1 MNVFICYHHRLFCH
15 LVCLLFGFVPGLFAG
30 HGSATG
36 QDSSP
41 GTIEVSKLSLGFSGV
56 GRVGNW
62 LPVTIQAEGLAEA
75 QGVRLVVTTSD
86 PRGDQ
91 CESVVSE
98 GKADANGAVSLSG
111 VFMAGR
117 MDGVIR
123 VRLQDASDVS
133 LWQHTVSSR
142 PYSSRTSVDA
152 TASKEPSSPAYPDI
166 VSQMTFLRH
175 QSLTLLTVGVPA
187 GLDELSERLTAG
199 DTSRE
204 SLAVLSVKT
213 VADLPSTRRG
223 FDAVDV
229 MLLVTDYGLTESQTQ
244 AVQNWVV
251 TGGQLIVSSGERLS
265 QLLQSPV
272 GKWLQPEFGI
282 QSELLQ
288 TQDLTAL
295 QNYVPGASQLQTNRQ
310 NVPVVRLAA
319 VQPRIVVNSI
329 NGPLVSR
336 LSAGAGFITV
346 VAVDLNA
353 RPLNRWL
360 SLSQL
365 YEILLFNRLRDAS
378 GEQASRAGRISSSGV
393 TDLSTQLANVSDAI
407 PASARWSS
415 WHAMLLMVVYLVV
428 IGPLDY
434 LLVVRL
440 LRRPKMTWM
449 TFPLLVAV
457 SCGLA
462 FWSSSSQRARATVR
476 ELHLLD
482 VSQDR
487 ARQTIHGRTWSS
499 LSTSDSRYATVKAAP
514 LPTVAGQT
522 LNVSEQTLAWHGR
535 AEDVYGGLYRAG
547 GAGLGQ
553 KVSRRT
559 EINDAQFT
567 SIPLMVDG
575 SQAFVAESFAEVSQ
589 VPAFES
595 DLEMPPSGLLEG
607 TFVHHLPVAI
617 KDWAIV
623 FGNRVYLPS
632 QKADEKF
639 RQIEPHQPW
648 SRDSGGVRV
657 SEVRDFLR
665 GVRLVPRER
674 KKGDTIS
681 SMSTQLQSFYN
692 TGGTNPLDILLMVS
706 MYNLAGGEVYVRLQ
720 DDYLRKDEVSDTVQ
734 LNTAMLIGSIDLPL
748 THLQLDGEE
757 IAPEVTQTVVRFFL
771 PVNRSSAGDIPKE
784 ADPKAKTP

>member
-1 MNVFICYHHRLFCH
+1 MNVFIHHYRRLFCRWAS
-15 LVCLLFGFVPGLFAG
+15 LLFGLVSGLLICEGLAM
-30 HGSATG
+30 G
-36 QDSSP
+36 QETTASS
-41 GTIEVSKLSLGFSGV
+41 IVVSKLSLGFNGV

-62 LPVTIQAEGLAEA
+62 LPVMVHAEGLAATQE
-75 QGVRLVVTTSD
+75 VRLVVTSSD

-91 CESVVSE
+91 CESVVTA
-98 GKADANGAVSLSG
+98 GTADANGSISLSG
-111 VFMAGR
+111 VLMTGR
-117 MDGVIR
+117 MDGIIR
-123 VRLQDASDVS
+123 LSIQDASDVAI
-133 LWQHTVSSR
+133 WQHVVTSR
-142 PYSSRTSVDA
+142 PYSSKTKADNAPAADLSSQTSPDVV
-152 TASKEPSSPAYPDI
+152 SK
-166 VSQMTFLRH
+166 MTFLRH
-175 QSLTLLTVGVPA
+175 QSLTLLTVGAPA
-187 GLDELSERLTAG
+187 GLEELAGRLTAG

-213 VADLPSTRRG
+213 IADLPTSRRG

-229 MLLVTDYGLTESQTQ
+229 LLLVTDYSLTELQTQ
-244 AVQNWVV
+244 AVQNWVM
-251 TGGQLIVSSGERLS
+251 TGGQLIVSSGETLP

-272 GKWLQPEFGI
+272 GQWLQPEFGI
-282 QSELLQ
+282 ESELLQ

-310 NVPVVRLAA
+310 NVPIVRLAA
-319 VQPRIVVNSI
+319 VQPRIAVNSI

-336 LSAGAGFITV
+336 LSMGAGFVTF
-346 VAVDLNA
+346 VALDLNA
-353 RPLNRWL
+353 KPLNRWL
-360 SLSQL
+360 ALSQL
-365 YEILLFNRLRDAS
+365 YEILLFNRLRDTS
-378 GEQASRAGRISSSGV
+378 TEQTSRAGRISSSGV

-407 PASARWSS
+407 PAAERWSS
-415 WHAMLLMVVYLVV
+415 WHAMLMMVVYLVI

-440 LRRPKMTWM
+440 LRRPKMTWL
-449 TFPLLVAV
+449 TFPLLVAI
-457 SCGLA
+457 SCGLT
-462 FWSSSSQRARATVR
+462 FWWSSGQRATATVR
-476 ELHLLD
+476 ELSLLD

-487 ARQTIHGRTWSS
+487 ARQTIHARTWSS
-499 LSTSDSRYATVKAAP
+499 LSTSDSRYAAVNAVP

-522 LNVSEQTLAWHGR
+522 LTWHGR

-559 EINDAQFT
+559 EIGDAQFT
-567 SIPLMVDG
+567 SVPLMVDG
-575 SQAFVAESFAEVSQ
+575 SQAFIAESFAEVGQ
-589 VPAFES
+589 LPAFES
-595 DLEMPPSGLLEG
+595 NLEMPPSGLLEG

-639 RQIEPHQPW
+639 RQIEPDQPW
-648 SRDSGGVRV
+648 SRGSGGVRV

-674 KKGDTIS
+674 KKGDTTS
-681 SMSTQLQSFYN
+681 SAVTQIQSFYN
-692 TGGTNPLDILLMVS
+692 TGGSNPLDILLMVS

-734 LNTAMLIGSIDLPL
+734 LNTAMLIGSVDLPL
-748 THLQLDGEE
+748 TQLQLDGQT
-757 IAPEVTQTVVRFFL
+757 IAPQTTQTVVRFFL
-771 PVNRSSAGDIPKE
+771 PVTRSLAGDILKE

>member
-1 MNVFICYHHRLFCH
+1 M
-15 LVCLLFGFVPGLFAG
+15 AQETT
-30 HGSATG
+30 A
-36 QDSSP
+36 SS
-41 GTIEVSKLSLGFSGV
+41 IAVSRLSLGFNGV

-62 LPVTIQAEGLAEA
+62 LPVAIQAEGLAEA
-75 QGVRLVVTTSD
+75 QEVRLVVTTSD

-91 CESVVSE
+91 CESVVTS
-98 GKADANGAVSLSG
+98 GQADANGAVSLSG

-117 MDGVIR
+117 MDGIIR
-123 VRLQDASDVS
+123 VRLQDVSDVP
-133 LWQHTVSSR
+133 LWQHSVTCRPFSSKPTVNSAPVADQSSQEF
-142 PYSSRTSVDA
+142 PDVVSRM
-152 TASKEPSSPAYPDI
+152 I
-166 VSQMTFLRH
+166 FLRH
-175 QSLTLLTVGVPA
+175 QSLTLLTVGAPA
-187 GLDELSERLTAG
+187 GLEELSERLTAG

-213 VADLPSTRRG
+213 IADLPATRRG
-223 FDAVDV
+223 FDGVDV

-251 TGGQLIVSSGERLS
+251 TGGQLIVSSGQTLT
-265 QLLQSPV
+265 QFLQSPV
-272 GKWLQPEFGI
+272 GQWLQPEFGI
-282 QSELLQ
+282 QNELLQ
-288 TQDLTAL
+288 TQDLTSL

-310 NVPVVRLAA
+310 NVPVVRIAA
-319 VQPRIVVNSI
+319 SQPRIVVNSI

-336 LSAGAGFITV
+336 LSTGAGFITF

-365 YEILLFNRLRDAS
+365 YEILLFSRLRDSS
-378 GEQASRAGRISSSGV
+378 GEQTSRAGRISSSGV

-407 PASARWSS
+407 PASERWSS
-415 WHAMLLMVVYLVV
+415 WHAMLLMVVYLVI

-434 LLVVRL
+434 LLVVRF
-440 LRRPKMTWM
+440 LRRPKMTWI
-449 TFPLLVAV
+449 TFPLLVAI
-457 SCGLA
+457 SCGLT
-462 FWSSSSQRARATVR
+462 FWWSSSQRATATVR
-476 ELHLLD
+476 EVHLLD

-487 ARQTIHGRTWSS
+487 ARQTIYGRTWSS
-499 LSTSDSRYATVKAAP
+499 LSTSDSRYATVTAAT
-514 LPTVAGQT
+514 LPTVVGQT
-522 LNVSEQTLAWHGR
+522 LNDSEQTLAWHGR

-559 EINDAQFT
+559 EIGDEQFT

-575 SQAFVAESFAEVSQ
+575 SQAFLAESFAEVGQ
-589 VPAFES
+589 LPAFES
-595 DLEMPPSGLLEG
+595 NLEMPPSGLLEG

-617 KDWAIV
+617 KEWAIV

-639 RQIEPHQPW
+639 RQIEPRQPW
-648 SRDSGGVRV
+648 SRESGGVRV

-674 KKGDTIS
+674 KKGDTLS
-681 SMSTQLQSFYN
+681 SPSTQIQSFYN

-720 DDYLRKDEVSDTVQ
+720 DDYLRRDEVSDTVQ

-748 THLQLDGEE
+748 TQLQLDGQTVS
-757 IAPEVTQTVVRFFL
+757 PEATQTVVRFFL
-771 PVNRSSAGDIPKE
+771 PVTRTSTGDIPKE
-784 ADPKAKTP
+784 ADPKVKTP